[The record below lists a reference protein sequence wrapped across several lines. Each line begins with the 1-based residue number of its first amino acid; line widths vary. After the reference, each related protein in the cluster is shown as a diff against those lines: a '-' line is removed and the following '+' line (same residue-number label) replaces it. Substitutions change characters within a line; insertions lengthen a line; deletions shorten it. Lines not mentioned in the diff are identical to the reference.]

1 MSTPVT
7 TYDKRPVIV
16 SPTAPTSL
24 EQLRYLWL
32 DISETTPVLK
42 YYNSTG
48 IWEAINNVDTS
59 SFLTINGV
67 QTITGAKT
75 FNTGTITVADIT
87 VDDVTIEGIDTVKLT
102 DDDTH
107 VPTSK
112 LVEDTLVSAI
122 SGLETSIDGE
132 LATKANTADVVL
144 KTDISTSIPSA
155 GAVDTKVASEKA
167 VADSLA
173 AKQNTLKYYSEGTNT
188 VTIETPIYPNTNVSI
203 KAGATGLEMGHGS
216 SGTSTTVKLGV
227 FSADTVSQGLAVAG
241 GDVDIVGDFHI
252 NGSSPDVTTIVD
264 SINMEGGGENALPT
278 ASAVR
283 VAVNQIKTDL
293 GSALTYKGSVDTYD
307 QLPEEAAVG
316 DTWNVAQAYQTYPAG
331 TNYAWT
337 GSAWDALGGSVDLS
351 GYQTKSDD
359 TLATSAKTV
368 VGAIN
373 EVNTTLSNKQNK
385 LLYYS
390 ETPGDT
396 PSATISV
403 ANIKLDGKVA
413 EGDRTT
419 ASGSYSHAEGSG
431 TTASGICSH
440 AEGFNTDALNSWSHA
455 EGSNTITSSKYQ
467 HAQGKFNIEDANDK
481 YADIIGN
488 GSGASARS
496 NAATVS
502 WDGISW
508 SQTDVRAGGTD
519 QDAAAHSLSAKQNA
533 TDNSLETTD
542 KTIVGAI
549 NELSTDKQNTLKYYS
564 ESDSST
570 EPSSNNAQ
578 VSILKNSDYEG
589 TLNLGFE
596 SSNGIQTINIGGSS
610 NTRNINIGTKACG
623 ENNNVTIGN
632 ASDGVSL
639 TINAQ
644 RALTLNTS
652 ESSDLQ
658 GTGIA
663 KEVAEA
669 PTNRKLTTEKAVA
682 YSTSFKKEINKIYFN
697 SGKINND
704 IFQLPKFPFTICVTC
719 KVDSWFFDGKEN
731 AQSLFQ
737 FGNGYRVAASPWG
750 ALYFREN
757 AANPKIALSISGSL
771 TGNESYVSE
780 YFASLGNI
788 DDFLGK
794 KHTIVAIAR
803 DPGDNPT
810 RPNWNIYLDG
820 VELTIITGGSNSF
833 NENDTPLGV
842 PTHFV
847 VNTSNLNFWNQP
859 ASANPLEIY
868 DISLFDFDL
877 SEEGSAYSVLDYANG
892 KLIPPELYVEDL
904 SSDVNKLWFKVD
916 PQIYEFGGKRIL
928 KDLSLH
934 GFDCYGSTADNTV
947 ATDADAAYDTLMG
960 KVDDHLTTSWI
971 DKKASPQLYLERGVL
986 SVPELANH
994 PFKWPLT
1001 LAIEYELESRAVG
1014 NALNQDCVF
1023 FNYWDI
1029 EGSDPVQFKGFRL
1042 ELIDNG
1048 RLYIHL
1054 GHPNSI
1060 ISTEEFIAYT
1070 TNGGKGIPTGKH
1082 TIVVCIDGDLVDGG
1096 PSYIKMYLDGNELDV
1111 VIPTKT
1117 LSGNNLA
1124 GTRPLSIC
1132 SAWNYSNP
1140 SATGGVLVPI
1150 SIARP
1155 YIFNFRIDDNYSPYT
1170 VEDYVKGTSLPSPIT
1185 IGIPDYEFGPMMKN
1199 TSWSPSE
1206 DGTAITTTN
1215 GNTSWPPFMT
1225 NVPPRGYCWKA
1236 VFDVEITFSNQAIFE
1251 IYTRCK
1257 RAYVEV
1263 YNYATGVTTT
1273 FESNGREGGW
1283 DGSNPFGLDA
1293 SGHYKI
1299 TIYGHESLGGTTRPS
1314 FVIGAASSGTVTRKE
1329 INLQY
1334 TILAPESYTVT
1345 EYGQVD
1351 IVSPST
1357 YSNVQIRSVAS
1368 KVSTSISGD
1377 EIKITVNEDLTSNA
1391 LAIYFPGYAEIENER
1406 TLSSSIVSLS
1416 DSINS
1421 LFIRASQGPNND
1433 FGSPAMVL
1441 TSDVPQRSIAFSE
1454 ATSISGIGVTILYN
1468 GSTITSGT
1476 IFTIK
1481 GLQVSADA
1489 RKIIPDA
1496 SGNNYTVLA
1505 VESGNIGETNEYW
1518 TGVVR
1523 GTSDN
1528 ALSVTETAL
1537 KKKPLTSLRFNVYGT
1552 DKKIIPGK
1560 YMRLIFSQDSNG
1572 NVKPTYVSEE
1582 EWNDVYDI

>member
-32 DISETTPVLK
+32 DISETTPVLR

-48 IWEAINNVDTS
+48 IWEAINGIDTS
-59 SFLTINGV
+59 SFLTTNGV

-87 VDDVTIEGIDTVKLT
+87 VNDVTIEGIDTIKLT

-122 SGLETSIDGE
+122 SGLETSIDGK

-167 VADSLA
+167 VADSLT

-227 FSADTVSQGLAVAG
+227 FSADTVSQGLTVAG

-278 ASAVR
+278 ANAVR

-337 GSAWDALGGSVDLS
+337 GTAWDALGGSVDLS

-390 ETPGDT
+390 ETPGDA

-403 ANIKLDGKVA
+403 TNINLRGSVA
-413 EGDRTT
+413 EGYSTT
-419 ASGSYSHAEGSG
+419 ASGLYSHAEGSG
-431 TTASGICSH
+431 TEASGNYSH
-440 AEGFNTDALNSWSHA
+440 SEGYNTKASANF
-455 EGSNTITSSKYQ
+455 Q
-467 HAQGKFNIEDANDK
+467 HVLGFYNIEDTNITPYIPETANPVDTK
-481 YADIIGN
+481 GIYATIIGN
-488 GSGASARS
+488 GHSIDERS
-496 NAATVS
+496 NAQTVS
-502 WDGISW
+502 WTGITW

-519 QDAAAHSLSAKQNA
+519 QDSATHSLAAKQNA

-549 NELSTDKQNTLKYYS
+549 NELKTDKQNTLKYYS

-570 EPSSNNAQ
+570 DPSSNNAQ
-578 VSILKNSDYEG
+578 VSISVGSDYEG
-589 TLNLGFE
+589 TLNLGSD
-596 SSNGIQTINIGGSS
+596 SSNGIQTINIGGSA
-610 NTRNINIGTKACG
+610 NTRNINIGTKVCG
-623 ENNNVTIGN
+623 ENNTVTIGN
-632 ASDGVSL
+632 TSDGVSL

-644 RALTLNTS
+644 RSLTLNTS
-652 ESSDLQ
+652 ENSDLQ

-663 KEVAEA
+663 REVAEA

-682 YSTSFKKEINKIYFN
+682 YNTSFKKEINKIYFN

-704 IFQLPKFPFTICVTC
+704 VFQLPKFPFTICVTC
-719 KVDSWFFDGKEN
+719 KVDSWYFDGSEN
-731 AQSLFQ
+731 GQTLFQ
-737 FGNGYRVAASPWG
+737 FGNGYRVTTSPWG
-750 ALYFREN
+750 GLYFRDN
-757 AANPKIALSISGSL
+757 TDSPKVALAISGST
-771 TGNESYVSE
+771 TGNETYLSE

-820 VELTIITGGSNSF
+820 VEVTTIAGASNKF
-833 NENDTPLGV
+833 NENATPLNV

-859 ASANPLEIY
+859 ASDNPLEIY

-892 KLIPPELYVEDL
+892 KLIPPELYVEDIT
-904 SSDVNKLWFKVD
+904 STSNKLWFKVD

-934 GFDCYGSTADNTV
+934 GFDCYVSTADNTV
-947 ATDADAAYDTLMG
+947 ATDADASYDTLMS
-960 KVDDHLTTSWI
+960 KVDDHLLPSWI

-986 SVPELANH
+986 SVPELANY

-1001 LAIEYELESRAVG
+1001 LAIEYELESLTVG
-1014 NALNQDCVF
+1014 NATNQNCVF

-1029 EGSDPVQFKGFRL
+1029 EWSDPVQPKGFRL

-1048 RLYIHL
+1048 RLYLYL
-1054 GHPNSI
+1054 GHPNEI
-1060 ISTEEFIAYT
+1060 ISTEQFVAYT

-1082 TIVVCIDGDLVDGG
+1082 TIVVCIGGEVVNGG
-1096 PSYIKMYLDGNELDV
+1096 PEYLKMYLDGNELDTTV
-1111 VIPTKT
+1111 VTKT

-1132 SAWNYSNP
+1132 STWNYSNP

-1150 SIARP
+1150 NIARP
-1155 YIFNFRIDDNYSPYT
+1155 YIFNFRIDDNYTPYT
-1170 VEDYVKGTSLPSPIT
+1170 LEDYVKGVCLPAEITLGNPNFTFGSIYGNGWSTTDNGTKITVTSA
-1185 IGIPDYEFGPMMKN
+1185 N
-1199 TSWSPSE
+1199 T
-1206 DGTAITTTN
+1206 T
-1215 GNTSWPPFMT
+1215 WPALFA
-1225 NVPPRGYCWKA
+1225 NVIPRGYCWKSIL
-1236 VFDVEITFSNQAIFE
+1236 DVNLTFSGNAVFE
-1251 IYTRCK
+1251 IYTQCK
-1257 RAYVEV
+1257 KTYIEV
-1263 YNYATGVTTT
+1263 YNYSTGVTTLFSST
-1273 FESNGREGGW
+1273 GREGGW
-1283 DGSNPFGLDA
+1283 GGGNPFGLSS

-1299 TIYGHESLGGTTRPS
+1299 TIYGHYSTGKNTAN
-1314 FVIGAASSGTVTRKE
+1314 FAIGPLSSGTITRTE
-1329 INLQY
+1329 VNLQY
-1334 TILAPESYTVT
+1334 TILAPESYTIT
-1345 EYGQVD
+1345 EYDQVD
-1351 IVSPST
+1351 IASPST
-1357 YSNVQIRSVAS
+1357 YSNMQIRSVAS

-1377 EIKITVNEDLTSNA
+1377 EIKITVNEDLSGNA
-1391 LAIYFPGYAEIENER
+1391 LAIYFPGYAEIGTER
-1406 TLSSSIVSLS
+1406 SLSSVITSLS
-1416 DSINS
+1416 DSIKS
-1421 LFIRASQGPNND
+1421 IHIRAAQNQNSD
-1433 FGSPAMVL
+1433 FGSPSMVL
-1441 TSDVPQRSIAFSE
+1441 TSDVPQRSMTFSE

-1468 GSTITSGT
+1468 GSNISSGT
-1476 IFTIK
+1476 VFTIK
-1481 GLQVSADA
+1481 GLQVSADT
-1489 RKIIPDA
+1489 RKIIPDS

-1505 VESGNIGETNEYW
+1505 VESGNISGTNEYW
-1518 TGVVR
+1518 TGIVR

-1537 KKKPLTSLRFNVYGT
+1537 KKKPLTSLQFNVYGT

-1572 NVKPTYVSEE
+1572 NVTPTYISEE
-1582 EWNDVYDI
+1582 EWNDVYDV